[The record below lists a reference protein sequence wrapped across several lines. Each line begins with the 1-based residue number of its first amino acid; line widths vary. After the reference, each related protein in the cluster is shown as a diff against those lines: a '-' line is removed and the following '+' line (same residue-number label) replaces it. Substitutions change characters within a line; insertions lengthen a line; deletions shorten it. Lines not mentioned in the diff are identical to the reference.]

1 MYDTLNLSYT
11 LEISVYQLV
20 TYKKC
25 KMAVKVHIL
34 IFRWAIGGMG
44 KYFLTPSMCH
54 PGQKYELI
62 VFRLGDAL
70 TRAAG
75 ISYGL

>member
-1 MYDTLNLSYT
+1 
-11 LEISVYQLV
+11 
-20 TYKKC
+20 
-25 KMAVKVHIL
+25 MAVKAHIL
-34 IFRWAIGGMG
+34 IYRWAIGGMG

-70 TRAAG
+70 TKSAG
-75 ISYGL
+75 FSYGL